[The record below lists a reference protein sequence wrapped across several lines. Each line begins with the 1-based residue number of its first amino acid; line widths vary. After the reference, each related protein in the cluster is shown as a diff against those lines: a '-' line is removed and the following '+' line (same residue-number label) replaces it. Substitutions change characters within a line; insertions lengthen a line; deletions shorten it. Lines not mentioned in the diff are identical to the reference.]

1 VVEPPAGFS
10 TTEQPTNERD
20 DMATAS
26 DDGNGLPDPS
36 DPMAVWD
43 DLKAVWESLDIED
56 ADAVEEWATCV
67 LNEGEQQAKRL
78 TDALADRVA

>member
-1 VVEPPAGFS
+1 
-10 TTEQPTNERD
+10 
-20 DMATAS
+20 MATTS
-26 DDGNGLPDPS
+26 NDGNGLPDPS

-43 DLKAVWESLDIED
+43 DLKAVWESLDIDD

-78 TDALADRVA
+78 TEALADRVA